1 MRDLT
6 RDEMQD
12 LLPELLHGR
21 LSGDVAAAI
30 ERTVA
35 ADPDLAAELAM
46 LRAVHAASARM
57 PAIDVARIVAALPL
71 PPEVVATTSVVD
83 DLAER
88 RAAKRVMHVSR
99 FVRAAAVVLVI
110 GGGTLIALSNGP
122 SPTSP
127 TLATNTTSESVA
139 VASGV
144 MQLGLGASTDELS
157 VEQLR
162 ALEADIRSL
171 DGVPSADVDTGIDFL
186 AGEGA

>member
-1 MRDLT
+1 MRDMT

-35 ADPDLAAELAM
+35 AYPDLAAELAM

-71 PPEVVATTSVVD
+71 PPEILAATPVID

-88 RAAKRVMHVSR
+88 RTAQRVMHAPR
-99 FVRAAAVVLVI
+99 FARAAAVILVI
-110 GGGTLIALSNGP
+110 GGGTLIALSNGR

-127 TLATNTTSESVA
+127 ILATNTTSESVA
-139 VASGV
+139 VAGGV

-162 ALEADIRSL
+162 ALEEDIRSL

>member
-1 MRDLT
+1 MRDMT

-21 LSGDVAAAI
+21 LSDDETAAI
-30 ERTVA
+30 ERTAA

-46 LRAVHAASARM
+46 LRAVQASLART

-71 PPEVVATTSVVD
+71 PPEVVATTSLVD

-88 RAAKRVMHVSR
+88 RAAKRVMNVPR

-110 GGGTLIALSNGP
+110 GGGTLIALSNGR

-127 TLATNTTSESVA
+127 ILATNTTSESVA

-162 ALEADIRSL
+162 ALEEDIRSL
-171 DGVPSADVDTGIDFL
+171 DGVPSADVDTGTDFL